1 MGKII
6 VLSETTEEPISLIGK
21 MAGVCYGADIS
32 QSNKNYAR
40 GLDCL
45 TSNHG
50 RTLEF
55 PQIYLQI
62 KGYSA
67 RVIREL
73 YTHIGGAPT
82 RLQESTRYIDYSE
95 GFNFIT
101 PKTIEDNKKA
111 LDIYLYEMDNIL
123 YAIRELERLGIP
135 KEDSANLLPLGMTSD
150 IVIRTNLRQIIDMSH
165 QRKCGR
171 AYWEFRELFADFE
184 EEISKVS
191 PQWEYIAKKYFVP
204 KCKVLGYCPEK
215 KPCSIK
221 N

>member
-1 MGKII
+1 MGKVII
-6 VLSETTEEPISLIGK
+6 LSETTKEPISLIGE
-21 MAGVCYGADIS
+21 MAGICYGTNTTE
-32 QSNKNYAR
+32 SNKNYVR

-45 TSNHG
+45 ASNHG

-62 KGYSA
+62 QGYSA

-82 RLQESTRYIDYSE
+82 RLQESTRYIDYSN
-95 GFNFIT
+95 GFNFII
-101 PKTIEDNKKA
+101 PPNIQNNRKA

-123 YAIRELERLGIP
+123 FSIKELISLGIP
-135 KEDSANLLPLGMTSD
+135 KEDVANLLPLGMTSD

-184 EEISKVS
+184 KEISKVS
-191 PQWEYIAKKYFVP
+191 PQWEYITKEYFVP

>member
-123 YAIRELERLGIP
+123 YAIRELERIGIP

-191 PQWEYIAKKYFVP
+191 PQWEYIAKNES
-204 KCKVLGYCPEK
+204 CTGGAAL
-215 KPCSIK
+215 
-221 N
+221 